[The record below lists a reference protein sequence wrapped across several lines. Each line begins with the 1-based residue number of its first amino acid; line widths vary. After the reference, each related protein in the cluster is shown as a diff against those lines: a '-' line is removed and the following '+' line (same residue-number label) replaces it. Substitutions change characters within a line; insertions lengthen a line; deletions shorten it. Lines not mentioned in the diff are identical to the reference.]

1 MERVISDS
9 RNEVAIGGTQMG
21 GGALRSSK
29 HERII
34 GVDIAK
40 IVAMILVVA
49 VHVNGFGL
57 PYVGDNPPGLGY
69 LLLRSFLGAIFMACI
84 NIFAIASGYAGIMS
98 TFKISRLI
106 RLWIQIVFTGLMVLV
121 YLDLFTDIDV
131 SLKNYVKACIPIAKK
146 QYWYMTAYFML
157 CLVMPVLNA
166 GIKSLNQ
173 KELRNLVLLLLG
185 LVCGES
191 FLLSSGALGVE
202 SGYSFEWL
210 LVLYVVGAYLRLY
223 NPRDKSNWSLLGG
236 VCLCAMIAGWASPIL
251 KKSVAHFGIIIPRL
265 FEFGGY
271 TSPFT
276 VLIALAVFLLC
287 LKIPVT
293 SERARKLIISLSST
307 TLGVYLIHVQ
317 PVFFSKVFGKMVS
330 KLALTEG
337 GGYLCA
343 IILLTLAIYIACT
356 ILDFLRLM
364 SFRLVGRWL
373 TIKRVKEPKLNRC

>member
-9 RNEVAIGGTQMG
+9 RNEVAIGGTLMG

-57 PYVGDNPPGLGY
+57 PYVGDNPTGLGY

-84 NIFAIASGYAGIMS
+84 NIFAIASGYAGIMA

-106 RLWIQIVFTGLMVLV
+106 RLWIQIVFTGLMVLIC
-121 YLDLFTDIDV
+121 LDLFTDINVQTKDY
-131 SLKNYVKACIPIAKK
+131 LKACIPIAKK

-223 NPRDKSNWSLLGG
+223 NPLDISKGVLFGCSCVCALLVSVITLGLQISTIKWYGG
-236 VCLCAMIAGWASPIL
+236 FSD
-251 KKSVAHFGIIIPRL
+251 
-265 FEFGGY
+265 Y
-271 TSPFT
+271 TSPFI
-276 VLIALAVFLLC
+276 VAIALCIFLLC
-287 LKIPVT
+287 LKVRID
-293 SERARKLIISLSST
+293 SEKAKKTITFLSST
-307 TLGVYLIHVQ
+307 TLGVYLIHLQ
-317 PVFFSKVFGKMVS
+317 PVIFDKVFVKIV
-330 KLALTEG
+330 KQLPVAEWC
-337 GGYLCA
+337 GYLYK
-343 IILLTLAIYIACT
+343 IILSTLSIYMVCT
-356 ILDFLRLM
+356 MLDFLRLM
-364 SFRLVGRWL
+364 LFRLVGRWL
-373 TIKRVKEPKLNRC
+373 TIKRVK